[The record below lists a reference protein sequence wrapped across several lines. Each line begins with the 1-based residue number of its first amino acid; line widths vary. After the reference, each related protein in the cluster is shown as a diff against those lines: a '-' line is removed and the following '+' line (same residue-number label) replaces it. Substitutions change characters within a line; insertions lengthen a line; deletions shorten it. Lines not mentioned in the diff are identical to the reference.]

1 MSFVKFRLTYND
13 VEIGVHNL
21 IENLNH
27 VILKIGFNI
36 IQPLYLS
43 KNIFNASIS
52 CNGASKSTF
61 GIGVVHFSCLIR
73 FSRYFIL
80 FKWVLLQTRGLR
92 FSISAHIQ
100 ILLRLWIV
108 AKNEKIV
115 HCYGILKWI
124 QF

>member
-1 MSFVKFRLTYND
+1 MSFVKFRFND
-13 VEIGVHNL
+13 VKIGVHNL

-27 VILKIGFNI
+27 SVILKIGFNI

-43 KNIFNASIS
+43 QINFFNASIS

-61 GIGVVHFSCLIR
+61 GIRGCSFSYLIR

-80 FKWVLLQTRGLR
+80 FKWILLQTKGFS
-92 FSISAHIQ
+92 FSISAQIQ

-108 AKNEKIV
+108 A
-115 HCYGILKWI
+115 
-124 QF
+124 